1 MIIWRGS
8 DPRNRGKIT
17 KKAKPIRFIILGTML
32 AAAPSVVPAADNA
45 APPAAPSAAAA
56 PAPAPEAQIPFAKR
70 NIWNWQVVDDQTV
83 LIQDLGRR
91 WYKATLFGHC
101 INLSFANRIAFD
113 SSPSGTFDK
122 FSAIL
127 VREQRCPLRSLVE
140 TAAPPKK
147 SKDKKPAPAPAL
159 Q

>member
-1 MIIWRGS
+1 M
-8 DPRNRGKIT
+8 
-17 KKAKPIRFIILGTML
+17 KKARVVRLAMLGTVF
-32 AAAPSVVPAADNA
+32 AAAACAASAADDPTAPAAG
-45 APPAAPSAAAA
+45 SAAAA

-83 LIQDLGRR
+83 LIQDQGRR
-91 WYKATLFGHC
+91 WYKATLFNHC
-101 INLSFANRIAFD
+101 INLPFAQRIAFD
-113 SSPSGTFDK
+113 SNPSGSFDK

-127 VREQRCPLRSLVE
+127 YRGQRCPVRSLVA

-147 SKDKKPAPAPAL
+147 LKAQKPDPAPAA